1 MIIYVIM
8 LLFYSVTLYEIGVWF
23 LAIHLLSMVITYVV
37 IDGFAYI
44 KFII

>member
-8 LLFYSVTLYEIGVWF
+8 LLFYSVTLYEIGVSF